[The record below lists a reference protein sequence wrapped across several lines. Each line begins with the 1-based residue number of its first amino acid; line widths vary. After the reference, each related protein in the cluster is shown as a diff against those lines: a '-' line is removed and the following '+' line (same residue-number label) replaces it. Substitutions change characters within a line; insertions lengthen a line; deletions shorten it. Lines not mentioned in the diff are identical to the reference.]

1 MIEGGEMK
9 NIKFLKAFIVPAFLY
24 LPLGQIIDN
33 VIPAYIDP
41 GTGSIVLQVIIGA
54 LFSIIVATKLFWRQ
68 ITVFLQNLLFRNRKN
83 AEHKD

>member
-1 MIEGGEMK
+1 MNEGGEMK
-9 NIKFLKAFIVPAFLY
+9 QAKFLTAFVVLGVWY
-24 LPLGQIIDN
+24 LPLGQVVDKI
-33 VIPAYIDP
+33 VPAYIDP

-68 ITVFLQNLLFRNRKN
+68 IIAFIDNLFFKGKKN